1 MYIFS
6 LKEYTGNSKLVFTL
20 TLQTYIDG
28 ISKFQAL
35 EKYFILIGGK
45 LLYNAVLLF
54 AAQ

>member
-6 LKEYTGNSKLVFTL
+6 LKEYTGNSILVFTL
-20 TLQTYIDG
+20 TLQTYRDG

-35 EKYFILIGGK
+35 ERYFTLIGGK
-45 LLYNAVLLF
+45 LLYNAALLS